1 MIEMG
6 VRDEPGG
13 GSHERPRLS
22 AQIETDF
29 ELGNTPIGLDRR
41 ARVALDRQFL
51 VNQRFDRKI
60 VDHEVA
66 RCRKKRNCPV

>member
-13 GSHERPRLS
+13 RPHERPRLPP
-22 AQIETDF
+22 QIETDF
-29 ELGNTPIGLDRR
+29 ELGHAPIGLDRR

-66 RCRKKRNCPV
+66 SMPKMRNCPV